1 MLNGIDDRYEKTTG
15 YPYPVVFFY
24 ACFLVCALAK
34 RKSHSRL
41 KMACTFIR
49 ILVHLRQMP
58 RQQL

>member
-1 MLNGIDDRYEKTTG
+1 MALTIDMKKQPDIHIRL
-15 YPYPVVFFY
+15 FFY

-41 KMACTFIR
+41 KMACIFIR